1 MLLRVVFSFIGIP
14 RISEGLKRKGLI
26 YMICCKKTSTQPKH
40 LTKQQMMQGQSF
52 TTSHSHHL
60 PRADWCPP
68 FLWAMATSRNTPWLA
83 PTVLFLRTISYNM
96 GYPFGQLG
104 SVLCRHCSAIVKTLV
119 CYQHTFVHESKP
131 WHLMGCYEGTS
142 SQPDSLH
149 CTNIFKRYFRFSCS
163 YFEVQRWMRPPL

>member
-1 MLLRVVFSFIGIP
+1 MLQ
-14 RISEGLKRKGLI
+14 KNKHTT
-26 YMICCKKTSTQPKH
+26 KTPHK
-40 LTKQQMMQGQSF
+40 
-52 TTSHSHHL
+52 TTNDARAIIHHL
-60 PRADWCPP
+60 SLSPSP
-68 FLWAMATSRNTPWLA
+68 TSRLMPTLSLSNGYFQKYSLTCTH
-83 PTVLFLRTISYNM
+83 TVLFLRTISYNM

-131 WHLMGCYEGTS
+131 RHLMGCYEGTS